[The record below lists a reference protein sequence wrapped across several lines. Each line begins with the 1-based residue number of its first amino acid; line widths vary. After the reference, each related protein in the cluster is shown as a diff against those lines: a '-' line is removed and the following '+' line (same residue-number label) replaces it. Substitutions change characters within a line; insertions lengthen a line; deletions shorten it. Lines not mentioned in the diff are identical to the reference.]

1 MGECTLINSLIPNLR
16 LCFNFYIPLL
26 WVRESVSNQHLIT
39 SPSSL
44 SLEQPDLCWLQPTP
58 ARPDLH
64 STARLHKRTAGLKTY
79 SCTKGLSRGQQI
91 ASGLCKERVMTQHR
105 PWHLCRGG
113 QFMENKLKAA
123 AASSYWSASP
133 FSSHLY
139 MFLPC
144 SLLGPFPKV
153 NEFIEKHCYSKVK
166 VIP

>member
-64 STARLHKRTAGLKTY
+64 STARLHKRTAGLKTS

-91 ASGLCKERVMTQHR
+91 ASGLCRERVMTQHR
-105 PWHLCRGG
+105 TLTLVQRRTIHGKQAESCSCLIVLICFPFLIPPIHVSSL
-113 QFMENKLKAA
+113 QFIRAL
-123 AASSYWSASP
+123 SQSQ
-133 FSSHLY
+133 
-139 MFLPC
+139 
-144 SLLGPFPKV
+144 
-153 NEFIEKHCYSKVK
+153 
-166 VIP
+166 

>member
-91 ASGLCKERVMTQHR
+91 ASGLCRERVMTQHR
-105 PWHLCRGG
+105 TLTLVQRRTIHGKQAESCSCLIVLICFPFLIPPIHVSSL
-113 QFMENKLKAA
+113 QFIRAL
-123 AASSYWSASP
+123 SQSQ
-133 FSSHLY
+133 
-139 MFLPC
+139 
-144 SLLGPFPKV
+144 
-153 NEFIEKHCYSKVK
+153 
-166 VIP
+166 